1 MKEYSRFVND
11 LKTLI
16 SYKSTEGAAVPGAPF
31 GEEVKNAL
39 GYFLSLAKDFGFE
52 TVNYDNYAGEI
63 VFGAKGLPEIGVIGH
78 LDVVP
83 AGGNWDSDPFTL
95 TFKDGVYY
103 GRGVQDDKGPMLQCL
118 YAMKELKDSGVNP
131 AVRFR
136 LFVGC
141 NEETGW
147 QDVKYLAE
155 HTEIPEYGF
164 SPDGDFPVSYAEK
177 GVEVFEFEFP
187 ALKNFYDLKGGTAV
201 NAVCAYASVKARP
214 EGINEELLKKH
225 GLKINGD
232 FIESFGVAAHGSAP
246 HLGKNAFLPL
256 FSYMAETG
264 EPLTGV
270 IDCLFRDKYGIGNLV
285 NEQGKVTF
293 SPDLIKERDGK
304 TYIVCDCRVP
314 APFAL
319 SNVEKVVDKFGIKYE
334 VSEKHP
340 PLLVEKNGKF
350 VETLLNAY
358 KKVTGENAEP
368 QSMGGST
375 FARVFKKGCAFGCEF
390 EGVDAHI
397 HDANERISE
406 ELLLKSYEIYKT
418 AFFDLAKGV

>member
-1 MKEYSRFVND
+1 
-11 LKTLI
+11 
-16 SYKSTEGAAVPGAPF
+16 
-31 GEEVKNAL
+31 
-39 GYFLSLAKDFGFE
+39 
-52 TVNYDNYAGEI
+52 
-63 VFGAKGLPEIGVIGH
+63 
-78 LDVVP
+78 
-83 AGGNWDSDPFTL
+83 
-95 TFKDGVYY
+95 
-103 GRGVQDDKGPMLQCL
+103 
-118 YAMKELKDSGVNP
+118 
-131 AVRFR
+131 
-136 LFVGC
+136 
-141 NEETGW
+141 
-147 QDVKYLAE
+147 
-155 HTEIPEYGF
+155 
-164 SPDGDFPVSYAEK
+164 
-177 GVEVFEFEFP
+177 
-187 ALKNFYDLKGGTAV
+187 
-201 NAVCAYASVKARP
+201 
-214 EGINEELLKKH
+214 
-225 GLKINGD
+225 
-232 FIESFGVAAHGSAP
+232 
-246 HLGKNAFLPL
+246 
-256 FSYMAETG
+256 MAETG

-319 SNVEKVVDKFGIKYE
+319 SNVEKIVDKFGIKYE